1 MSNRIPPVPSGITG
15 PLATY
20 LGQIAR
26 QLNGEAYLSIFSGTT
41 PESIVTGIPGNLA
54 VNVGV
59 SDVDRLWVM
68 SGTTARQKRTGWEAA
83 SGGTS
88 PITTAVLSSDVS
100 IASASASTITGLGLD
115 VVAGQA
121 YHWRYNIGFLKA
133 SNRSVK
139 IQITHP
145 GAQVYCGSVNIPQDN
160 TDSSDGIRHVAV
172 TFATE
177 IASSNT
183 IASTED
189 LYAWAE
195 GIIIPNTTGTMQLRF
210 GNGVGTSV
218 SSVVSGSSAVLI
230 AM

>member
-83 SGGTS
+83 AGSAATS
-88 PITTAVLSSDVS
+88 PLTTVALTSDVS
-100 IASASASTITGLGLD
+100 IASASASTITGLGLA
-115 VVAGQA
+115 VTAGQV
-121 YHWRYNIGFLKA
+121 YYWRFNVGFAKA

-139 IQITHP
+139 IQVTHP
-145 GAQVYCGSVNIPQDN
+145 GANVYCGSVSIPQDD
-160 TDSSDGIRHVAV
+160 TGEGIRHVPV
-172 TFATE
+172 TFASDV
-177 IASSNT
+177 ASSNT

-195 GIIIPNTTGTMQLRF
+195 GIVIPSSNGTLQLRF

-218 SSVVSGSSAVLI
+218 SSVVSGSSGFLM